1 MPDSTNRNQQ
11 PVIISVNGYTPKID
25 PTAFIAPGASLIGQV
40 EIGPKASIW
49 FGCVLRGDINSI
61 KIGAQT
67 NLQDLCTVH
76 VGHNDQGSEIGQR
89 VSVGHRVVLHS
100 CTIEDE
106 ALIGMGSVVMDRAR
120 VGRGAMVG
128 AGAVVPP
135 GMEIPARH
143 LALGTPA
150 KVVRELS
157 EDDLK
162 RNRGVLNRYLRV
174 VDCYADPSLQIDF
187 SQVE

>member
-1 MPDSTNRNQQ
+1 MAEAPNSDQQ
-11 PVIISVNGYTPKID
+11 PVIISVNGYTPEID

-49 FGCVLRGDINSI
+49 FGCVLRGDINYI

-76 VGHNDQGSEIGQR
+76 VGHNDQGSEIGER

-157 EDDLK
+157 EEDLK

>member
-1 MPDSTNRNQQ
+1 MSESSHANQH
-11 PVIISVNGYTPKID
+11 PLIIPVNGQTPQID
-25 PTAFIAPGASLIGQV
+25 KSAFIAPGASIIGQV
-40 EIGPKASIW
+40 EIGPQVSIW
-49 FGCVLRGDINSI
+49 FGCVLRGDINYI
-61 KIGAQT
+61 KVGAQT

-76 VGHNDQGSEIGQR
+76 VGHNDQGTEIGQR

-106 ALIGMGSVVMDRAR
+106 ALIGMGAVVMDRAR
-120 VGRGAMVG
+120 VGQGALVG

-135 GMEIPARH
+135 GMEVPARH
-143 LALGTPA
+143 LALGAPA

-157 EDDLK
+157 AQDLK
-162 RNRGVLNRYLRV
+162 NNRGVLRRYLKV
-174 VDCYADPSLQIDF
+174 VDCYRDSSLQIDF

>member
-1 MPDSTNRNQQ
+1 MPETQHNHHQ
-11 PVIISVNGYTPKID
+11 PLIMEVNGHAPQVD
-25 PTAFIAPGASLIGQV
+25 PSAFIAPNASLIGQV

-49 FGCVLRGDINSI
+49 FGCVLRGDINYI
-61 KIGAQT
+61 RIGAQS
-67 NLQDLCTVH
+67 NLQDLCVVH
-76 VGHNDQGSEIGQR
+76 VGHNDQGAEIGER

-106 ALIGMGSVVMDRAR
+106 ALIGMGAVVLDRAR
-120 VGRGAMVG
+120 VGQGALVG

-135 GMEIPARH
+135 GMVVPPRH
-143 LALGTPA
+143 LVLGTPA

-157 EDDLK
+157 AQDLK
-162 RNRGVLNRYLRV
+162 NNQGVLRRYLKV

-187 SQVE
+187 SKVE